1 MTALFAYSCSTDE
14 YEYANESKTE
24 KDGFA
29 QSQAF
34 SSGMRNSG
42 NTLIDSIAASD
53 EFWEFTMSS
62 QLLADKF
69 DDYAST
75 LSEQEYNKLM
85 SDLNNDDYAEEFIKT
100 ANLEKELQQLGI
112 ANP

>member
-1 MTALFAYSCSTDE
+1 
-14 YEYANESKTE
+14 
-24 KDGFA
+24 
-29 QSQAF
+29 
-34 SSGMRNSG
+34 MR
-42 NTLIDSIAASD
+42 
-53 EFWEFTMSS
+53 S